1 MSSSAQIIPDHGRAV
16 ALDVKQDLEA
26 LRELFN
32 SEASRE
38 VDLPVLA
45 SLRTAAERGVGLA
58 DELLAAVVVD
68 ADA

>member
-1 MSSSAQIIPDHGRAV
+1 MASSAQIIPDHGRAV